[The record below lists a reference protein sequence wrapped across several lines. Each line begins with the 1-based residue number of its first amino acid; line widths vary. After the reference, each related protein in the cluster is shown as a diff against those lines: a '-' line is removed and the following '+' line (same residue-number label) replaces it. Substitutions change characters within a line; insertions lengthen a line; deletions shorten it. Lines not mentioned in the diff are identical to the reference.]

1 MHNNL
6 ADLDHLL
13 GRREDSMA
21 HLKQAVAIFSEVD
34 GVELRESET
43 GGEQRQ
49 THLEIWKLTEW

>member
-1 MHNNL
+1 
-6 ADLDHLL
+6 
-13 GRREDSMA
+13 MA